1 MQQKHIGTGTFTTCS
16 PQPPSP
22 APPKMNE
29 VTLAL
34 WSQHASGQKA
44 TAGHTQLKTETAAF
58 ARDRKE
64 RGPGPHHHFLD
75 NSGKDAQYL
84 RWPDNEAQCVKEVPR
99 MSMPTPELSQTK
111 QKAHRGTV

>member
-22 APPKMNE
+22 APPKVNE

-34 WSQHASGQKA
+34 WSQHTSGQKA

-64 RGPGPHHHFLD
+64 RGPGPHHHYLD

-84 RWPDNEAQCVKEVPR
+84 RWPDNEAQCIKEVPR